1 MNIDKLHKLETTLLE
16 LLTKLNNGDEFSR
29 DDIARDYQQVQPY
42 LNVLDSISGFPFD
55 MRNDDIYCFIK
66 GTRKTFDKY
75 HLKDIVKTILEY
87 ETNEEYES
95 DIQCIIKESKLPRR
109 DDEKYRIISSYESY
123 ELTHC
128 ISFEMAVRNKE
139 VQDILEKI
147 KELTIVSKDLYTDYS
162 LYKEDAIM
170 REESLEILNSLEI
183 VVDIDFDNFNA
194 LYAYSEVMKAITQFT
209 VLLEEEYYMIYD
221 RKELIPDGMEDVF
234 ESPNHH
240 EPDEE
245 LHNYMDKVIDQNLHA
260 TDKDSNYK
268 DNYSKEAGYVVYQG
282 SYNESVSYDINKIF
296 PNFKRPMREFNQ
308 TQVAFN
314 MSLPKDE
321 IIAYINKIKDDYD
334 HKHSSYKTLNQ
345 MLYGEDTRTD
355 DSLDHKQKERYADDF
370 FIYDYYVKSD
380 KDHTEKLESIQKK
393 LSQYHGMKV
402 EKGRNNYKLI
412 AYDEAQIKMKSPKM
426 KSNSNSFSD
435 LVKSFKEHEN
445 IIHYLALKV
454 IEERYETIAAAICS
468 KRYKNLI
475 YDR

>member
-1 MNIDKLHKLETTLLE
+1 MNINKLHKLETTLLE
-16 LLTKLNNGDEFSR
+16 LLTKLNNGDKFSR

-42 LNVLDSISGFPFD
+42 LNVLDSISSFPFD
-55 MRNDDIYCFIK
+55 MSNDDIYCFIK
-66 GTRKTFDKY
+66 GTRITFDMY
-75 HLKDIVKTILEY
+75 HLKNIVKTILEY

-95 DIQCIIKESKLPRR
+95 YMQSIIKESKLPRR
-109 DDEKYRIISSYESY
+109 DDEKYRIISSYEPY

-128 ISFEMAVRNKE
+128 ISFDMAVRNKE

-147 KELTIVSKDLYTDYS
+147 KDLTIISKDLYIDYS

-183 VVDIDFDNFNA
+183 AVEIDFDNINV
-194 LYAYSEVMKAITQFT
+194 LQAYNEVIKEITKLT

-234 ESPNHH
+234 EGRNHY
-240 EPDEE
+240 ESDLE
-245 LHNYMDKVIDQNLHA
+245 LHNHMDKVIKQYLQS
-260 TDKDSNYK
+260 TDRNHNYK
-268 DNYSKEAGYVVYQG
+268 DNYSKEEGYTIYQG
-282 SYNESVSYDINKIF
+282 GYDESVSYDINKIF
-296 PNFKRPMREFNQ
+296 PNFKRPMKEFNQ

-321 IIAYINKIKDDYD
+321 IIAYISKIKDDYD
-334 HKHSSYKTLNQ
+334 HNHSSYKTLNQ
-345 MLYGEDTRTD
+345 LFYGEDTRTG

-370 FIYDYYVKSD
+370 FIYDYYVQSNEEHEK
-380 KDHTEKLESIQKK
+380 KLELIQKK

-402 EKGRNNYKLI
+402 EKGRNNYELLE
-412 AYDEAQIKMKSPKM
+412 YDEAQIKMNRPKS
-426 KSNSNSFSD
+426 KSNSNSLSD
-435 LVKSFKEHEN
+435 LVKSFQENEH
-445 IIHYLALKV
+445 IIPYLSTDV
-454 IEERYETIAAAICS
+454 IEERYETIAAAIAN